1 MIVGEIKRFLRDD
14 GMIKVS
20 RNLKEMSVRI
30 YLVREVLENRLQR
43 EPNVE
48 EIALEMGVEMEDVVL
63 ALDAGTEIESLQ
75 KVIYQGEN
83 NEITLMDKIPKA
95 LGEEELILDRLW
107 LTQVLGLLKKEER
120 ALLYKRYFQNKTQSK
135 IAQEMGISQ
144 VQVSRMEKKI
154 LIFLR
159 GKL

>member
-1 MIVGEIKRFLRDD
+1 MRDD